1 MSLHRRALAL
11 CVCLLAVTAQ
21 AEEFSFDAKEFE
33 KRPFEFGGY
42 IEFKPDRSWLNRDG
56 AFYKLNFYN
65 RAASDT
71 LDRNSGTLKLNGKY
85 TQGIAT
91 VNLRADAELRRDALG
106 SDRINRFDEA
116 YVSFKPDPG
125 FTLDVGKQS
134 LKWGKGYAW
143 SPVGFVERPKDANDV
158 ELAREGYT
166 MLAADFIRNFADDGG
181 DLKTVAFTP
190 LLLPV
195 GSQTNQD
202 FGKPNHLN
210 AAAKLYLLYLDTDID
225 FTWLGG
231 GSRTPRIGVDFSRNL
246 NSALEIHGEWA
257 RMRDVEQ
264 RLVSPTGATT
274 TQRGDA
280 RSYLLGL
287 RYLTEGEATWI
298 AEYYRNGTGY
308 TESHAR
314 DFYYLVDS
322 GLKQFQTTGS
332 DALMKKAQAASQSGY
347 GKPNNGE
354 RYLYLRASQ
363 KEPFDIVYFTPSATV
378 IANLDDGSW
387 SLTPELLYTGVT
399 NLDLRLRATW
409 LKGGSGTEFGEKQNA
424 RKLELMAR
432 FYF

>member
-1 MSLHRRALAL
+1 MSLHWRALAL
-11 CVCLLAVTAQ
+11 CACLLTAAAQ
-21 AEEFSFDAKEFE
+21 AEEFSFDATEFD
-33 KRPFEFGGY
+33 KKPFEFGGY
-42 IEFKPDRSWLNRDG
+42 VEFKPDRSWLNRDG

-65 RAASDT
+65 RAGQDT

-91 VNLRADAELRRDALG
+91 VNLRADAEVRRDALI

-125 FTLDVGKQS
+125 FTLDIGKQA

-166 MLAADFIRNFADDGG
+166 MLAADFIRNFDG

-190 LLLPV
+190 VVLPV

-202 FGKPNHLN
+202 FGKPNHVN

-231 GSRTPRIGVDFSRNL
+231 GSRTPRIGLDFSRNL
-246 NSALEIHGEWA
+246 SSTLEIHGEWA
-257 RMRDVEQ
+257 RIRDVEQ
-264 RLVSPTGATT
+264 RVVSPAGATT
-274 TQRGDA
+274 TQRSDA
-280 RSYLLGL
+280 VSALLGL
-287 RYLTEGEATWI
+287 RYLTEQDTTYI
-298 AEYYRNGTGY
+298 LEYYRNGTGFSQSQ
-308 TESHAR
+308 TR
-314 DFYYLVDS
+314 DFYTLVDS
-322 GLKQFQTTGS
+322 GLAQFRTTGS
-332 DALMKKAQAASQSGY
+332 SALLQKAQTASQSGY
-347 GKPNNGE
+347 GKPNAGE

-363 KEPFDIVYFTPSATV
+363 KEPFDIVYFTPSLTL
-378 IANLDDGSW
+378 IGNLDDRSY
-387 SLTPELLYTGVT
+387 SLTPELLYNGVT
-399 NLDLRLRATW
+399 NLELRLRATW
-409 LKGGSGTEFGEKQNA
+409 LKGGAGTEFGEKQNA
-424 RKLELMAR
+424 HKLELMAR

>member
-1 MSLHRRALAL
+1 MKRALAL
-11 CVCLLAVTAQ
+11 LACLLAATAS
-21 AEEFSFDAKEFE
+21 AEEFKFDAAAFDK
-33 KRPFEFGGY
+33 KPFEFGGY
-42 IEFKPDRSWLNRDG
+42 IEFKPDRAWLNRDG

-65 RAASDT
+65 RAGQDT
-71 LDRNSGTLKLNGKY
+71 LDRNSGTLKLNGKF

-91 VNLRADAELRRDALG
+91 VILRADAEVRRDALT

-125 FTLDVGKQS
+125 FTLDIGKQA

-143 SPVGFVERPKDANDV
+143 SPVGFVERPKDPNDV

-166 MLAADFIRNFADDGG
+166 MLAADFIRNSDG

-210 AAAKLYLLYLDTDID
+210 VAAKLYLLYLDTDID

-246 NSALEIHGEWA
+246 STALEIHGEWA
-257 RMRDVEQ
+257 RIRDTEQ
-264 RLVSPTGATT
+264 RIVSPTGVTG

-280 RSYLLGL
+280 TSTLLGL
-287 RYLTEGEATWI
+287 RYLTEQDTTWI

-308 TESHAR
+308 SQGQAR
-314 DFYYLVDS
+314 DFYTLVDN
-322 GLKQFQTTGS
+322 GLAQFQTTGS
-332 DALMKKAQAASQSGY
+332 AALMQKAQAASQSGY
-347 GKPNNGE
+347 GRPNAGQ

-363 KEPFDIVYFTPSATV
+363 KEPFDIVYFTPSLTL
-378 IANLDDGSW
+378 ISNLDDRSY
-387 SLTPELLYTGVT
+387 SLTPELLYNGVT

-409 LKGGSGTEFGEKQNA
+409 LKGGNGTEFGEKQNL

>member
-1 MSLHRRALAL
+1 MSLHRRALVL
-11 CVCLLAVTAQ
+11 CACLLAATAQ

-33 KRPFEFGGY
+33 KKPFEFGGY

-65 RAASDT
+65 RAATDT

-125 FTLDVGKQS
+125 FTLDVGKQA

-210 AAAKLYLLYLDTDID
+210 VAAKLYLLYLDTDID

-246 NSALEIHGEWA
+246 SSALEIHGEWA
-257 RMRDVEQ
+257 RIRDVEQ
-264 RLVSPTGATT
+264 RIVDPTGVMTT
-274 TQRGDA
+274 RRGDA
-280 RSYLLGL
+280 TSTLLGL
-287 RYLTEGEATWI
+287 RYLTEQDTTWI
-298 AEYYRNGTGY
+298 AEYYRNGTGFSQSQ
-308 TESHAR
+308 TR
-314 DFYYLVDS
+314 DFYTLVDN
-322 GLKQFQTTGS
+322 GIAQFQTTGS
-332 DALMKKAQAASQSGY
+332 AALIQKAQAASQSGY
-347 GKPNNGE
+347 GKPNAGE

-363 KEPFDIVYFTPSATV
+363 KEPFDIVYFTPSLTL
-378 IANLDDGSW
+378 IANLDDHSY

-399 NLDLRLRATW
+399 NLDLRLRASW
-409 LKGGSGTEFGEKQNA
+409 LKGSVGSDFGEKQNL

-432 FYF
+432 YYF

>member
-1 MSLHRRALAL
+1 MKRALMLLA
-11 CVCLLAVTAQ
+11 CLLATAGAW
-21 AEEFSFDAKEFE
+21 AEEFSFDATEFE
-33 KRPFEFGGY
+33 KKPFEFGGY

-56 AFYKLNFYN
+56 AFYKLNYYN
-65 RAASDT
+65 RAAADT

-91 VNLRADAELRRDALG
+91 VNLRADAEIRRDALT

-125 FTLDVGKQS
+125 FTLDIGKQA

-166 MLAADFIRNFADDGG
+166 MLAADFIRNFDG

-195 GSQTNQD
+195 GSQVNQD
-202 FGKPNHLN
+202 FGKADHLN
-210 AAAKLYLLYLDTDID
+210 VAAKLYLLYLDTDID
-225 FTWLGG
+225 FTWLGS

-246 NSALEIHGEWA
+246 STALEIHGEWA

-264 RLVSPTGATT
+264 RIVSPTGAIT

-280 RSYLLGL
+280 NSALLGL
-287 RYLTEGEATWI
+287 RYLTEQDTTYI
-298 AEYYRNGTGY
+298 LEYYGNGTGF
-308 TESHAR
+308 SHSQAR
-314 DFYYLVDS
+314 DFYALVDS
-322 GLKQFQTTGS
+322 GLTQFQTTGS
-332 DALMKKAQAASQSGY
+332 SALLQKAQAASQSGY
-347 GKPNNGE
+347 GKPNAGE
-354 RYLYLRASQ
+354 SYLYLRASQ
-363 KEPFDIVYFTPSATV
+363 KEPFDIVYFTPSLTL
-378 IANLDDGSW
+378 IANLDDRSY
-387 SLTPELLYTGVT
+387 SLTPELLYNGVT

-409 LKGGSGTEFGEKQNA
+409 LKGGAGSEFGEKQIA